1 MNPGTIIFLNGTTSA
16 GKTSTI
22 HMLQNI
28 LVEPYLEVG
37 IDKFLWMLPRRYFHQ
52 PLWDDVLGK
61 ANQTGEMGHKLIHA
75 MHHTI
80 LTLSNQGIKVL
91 ADHVLIDPLWLEE
104 CVCLFHDKP
113 AYLIGIKCPLD
124 VLEQREE
131 ARKNE
136 RTPGAA
142 AKQFDIIHAHGVYD
156 FEVDTSK
163 QNIEDTAMLIKNFLD
178 TGQPPR
184 ALQQL
189 FIAMKLLIP

>member
-1 MNPGTIIFLNGTTSA
+1 
-16 GKTSTI
+16 
-22 HMLQNI
+22 MLQNI
-28 LVEPYLEVG
+28 LVDPYLEAG
-37 IDKFLWMLPRRYFHQ
+37 IDSFLWMLPRRYFHQ

-80 LTLSNQGIKVL
+80 LTLSQQGINVL
-91 ADHVLIDPLWLEE
+91 ADHVLIDQQWLKE
-104 CVCLFHDKP
+104 CVRMFHDQP

-131 ARKNE
+131 ARKTE

-142 AKQFDIIHAHGVYD
+142 VKQFDVVHAPGIYD

-163 QNIEDTAMLIKNFLD
+163 QNIEETASLIKCFLE
-178 TGQPPR
+178 TNTPPR
-184 ALQQL
+184 ALSQL
-189 FIAMKLLIP
+189 FITLGLG

>member
-1 MNPGTIIFLNGTTSA
+1 MNQGTIIFLNGTTSA
-16 GKTSTI
+16 GKTSTL

-28 LVEPYLEVG
+28 MIEPYLEVG
-37 IDKFLWMLPRRYFHQ
+37 IDKFLWMLPRRYFHK

-80 LTLSNQGIKVL
+80 LTLSNQGIDVL
-91 ADHVLIDPLWLEE
+91 ADHVLIDQLWLEE
-104 CVCLFHDKP
+104 LVCMFHDKT

-124 VLEQREE
+124 VLEQREL
-131 ARKNE
+131 ARHKE

-142 AKQFDIIHAHGVYD
+142 IKQLDIIHAHDVYD

-163 QNIEDTAMLIKNFLD
+163 QDIEDTAMLIKDFLD
-178 TGQPPR
+178 TRQPPR
-184 ALQQL
+184 ALHQL
-189 FIAMKLLIP
+189 FLAMNPG

>member
-142 AKQFDIIHAHGVYD
+142 AK
-156 FEVDTSK
+156 
-163 QNIEDTAMLIKNFLD
+163 
-178 TGQPPR
+178 
-184 ALQQL
+184 
-189 FIAMKLLIP
+189 